1 MLLTE
6 RFFSLYDRHRK
17 RLPNAS
23 AGTYL
28 FSVPQGQEML
38 ILIVI
43 FLPLRYYYVII
54 RTQRAS
60 GMIRVFRAAALSRA
74 YSPSFIRR

>member
-1 MLLTE
+1 
-6 RFFSLYDRHRK
+6 
-17 RLPNAS
+17 
-23 AGTYL
+23 
-28 FSVPQGQEML
+28 ML

-60 GMIRVFRAAALSRA
+60 GMLRVFPGGSAFTSLFTQL
-74 YSPSFIRR
+74 YQEVNDV